1 VEGEREEIMTTI
13 RPDMRIGELLKAH
26 PELLD
31 TLAGYAPAFT
41 KLRNPLLRRTL
52 GGMATLAQAASM
64 GDVDLPDLLRT
75 LREAAGEP
83 TSPQGEAPAAMAR
96 IPLSAATPEPPA
108 WLREERIVTEFD
120 VRPLH
125 AEGQN
130 PIAPIL
136 KAAKTVPQGGILF
149 LRNPFEPLPLY
160 ELLGEQGFAP
170 WARQVGGSAD
180 DWEVFFYRVPAG
192 EPVSPSSGSSP
203 GPVPSGG
210 EVPGPGEANVP
221 GALAV
226 ASVQIDVSQL
236 TPPEPMTR
244 VLKALAQLQPGET
257 LLVRH
262 VQRPMY
268 LFSKLDNLGHAYQ
281 TWEIG
286 PGHVEILIRVGE
298 RE

>member
-1 VEGEREEIMTTI
+1 MTTI

-31 TLAGYAPAFT
+31 TLAGYAPAFA
-41 KLRNPLLRRTL
+41 KLRNPVLRRTL
-52 GGMATLAQAASM
+52 GRMATLAQAAGM
-64 GDVDLPDLLRT
+64 GDVDLRDLMRT
-75 LREAAGEP
+75 LREAVGESAP
-83 TSPQGEAPAAMAR
+83 PQAEAPAAMAQ

-108 WLREERIVTEFD
+108 WLCEERIVTEFD

-125 AEGQN
+125 ARGQN

-136 KAAKTVPQGGILF
+136 KAAKSVPEGGILF

-160 ELLGEQGFAP
+160 ELLAEQGFTP
-170 WARQVGGSAD
+170 WARQVGDSAD
-180 DWEVFFYRVPAG
+180 DWEVFFYRVGAG
-192 EPVSPSSGSSP
+192 EPISPPSGPST
-203 GPVPSGG
+203 GPVPS
-210 EVPGPGEANVP
+210 EANVP
-221 GALAV
+221 MPGGAEVPGALPV

-244 VLKALAQLQPGET
+244 VLEALAQLEPGET

-268 LFSKLDNLGHAYQ
+268 LYSKLDDLGHAHQ

-298 RE
+298 RA